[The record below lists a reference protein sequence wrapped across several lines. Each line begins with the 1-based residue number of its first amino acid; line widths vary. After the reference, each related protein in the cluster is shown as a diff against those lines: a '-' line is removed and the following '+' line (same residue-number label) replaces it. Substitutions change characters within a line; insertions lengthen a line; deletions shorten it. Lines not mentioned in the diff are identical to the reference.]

1 MCVRVY
7 NTHLRVTKYIRALDV
22 PKLFISKFSLSW
34 GCPAGGRER
43 VEGLRFGR
51 CVGCG
56 RAGGNPH
63 GAGWI
68 GVSAEPKQGPEMGN
82 PWGTHGEPMGNPWG
96 TPSYQMLSGH

>member
-1 MCVRVY
+1 MCVCVRVY

-63 GAGWI
+63 GAGWDRRL
-68 GVSAEPKQGPEMGN
+68 GGAQTGS
-82 PWGTHGEPMGNPWG
+82 
-96 TPSYQMLSGH
+96 